1 MLTMECSFCLEYLLK
16 IYFFISYFSLFEN
29 IKELLFYKIIYFLL
43 IVFGYNMMRKVV
55 KLMIEIIMVVLMV
68 AFMAVIAIMLMIV
81 VIIVE

>member
-1 MLTMECSFCLEYLLK
+1 MECSFCLEYLLT